1 MKRVSPRDSLAMTL
15 VLLAAVMLLS
25 GLHPTPVRADSGPI
39 YFSAGVLVPTTS
51 NDIRM
56 TREVLTIDYT
66 TATAKTS
73 NPQDNLIG
81 VHARFWFTNEGQ
93 AVTQK
98 MGFPLAR
105 EQLSGFGYFDSGFA
119 VKADGLTV
127 TTTPFDDQK
136 PTGGTALTYSMWH
149 TFDIPFAAGQTRLVD
164 VAYKIYPR
172 GGYFLYVLQTGRL
185 WKGPIGDLTID
196 VNFGRVPTFPDL
208 LSVRPADYRI
218 VGNHIV
224 WHLSNYEPEQD
235 IEIESMDPAFWKTVR
250 PLKDAAEGSGAEA
263 DWYRYAMALLP
274 DNIVGAYPGSD
285 WSTPVPKGFVR
296 GLQSSA
302 YADYVQRTVLTALN
316 HCAQGSSKAHILRA
330 AYDARWRYYRGTGDF
345 LNGLTVWD
353 TRASTRAH
361 DIYGQLLLAGTSAVN
376 PSTDEARLAAWLTAN
391 MAGESMIGGYS
402 LGAIHELEQS
412 QTFARQAG
420 IADTT
425 VYQGMLKSILG
436 MLNLYNTPRLLTGVS
451 IVPSIEIQ
459 QQKLKDSAGTPVW
472 RARIILH
479 QTLPPSEAPFATTEP
494 VSAQPNWKKGL
505 PAGDPA
511 QQDSDPSRIEFGF
524 SNVDAN
530 DYLIIINASTFS
542 TPDEFQAN
550 LKKVVDD
557 YGVNLLYNKPV
568 ASAGPD
574 EYYYPPDAR
583 QASSIQFAG
592 YTWLQAV
599 TPAIRF
605 DADHGVTIASGAAP
619 MADALCDKA
628 DTELKDVGEF
638 FKTLSWAKDYEIDKT
653 LQKNVNLVKATRGKN
668 PSVTTVTYA
677 ADGTVQHTTTSGR
690 PAWNSSLLT
699 SLLYAAAGL
708 VVGLLLPRRG
718 KKHATQETA

>member
-1 MKRVSPRDSLAMTL
+1 MAKVKF
-15 VLLAAVMLLS
+15 VLSALIVAAFLCA
-25 GLHPTPVRADSGPI
+25 GFPPDATADSGPI
-39 YFSAGVLVPTTS
+39 YFSAGILVPTTS

-66 TATAKTS
+66 TVTAKTS
-73 NPQDNLIG
+73 KPQDNLVS
-81 VHARFWFTNEGQ
+81 VHARFWFRNEGK

-119 VKADGLTV
+119 VNADGVAV

-136 PTGGTALTYSMWH
+136 PTGGTALTYTLWH

-164 VAYKIYPR
+164 VTYKIYPR

-185 WKGPIGDLTID
+185 WKGPIGDLAID
-196 VNFGRVPTFPDL
+196 VNLGRAAAFPDL
-208 LSVRPADYRI
+208 LSVQPAGYHLQ
-218 VGNHIV
+218 GNHIL
-224 WHLSNYEPEQD
+224 WHLTDYEPEQD
-235 IEIESMDPAFWKTVR
+235 IEIESMDSAFWKTVR
-250 PLKDAAEGSGAEA
+250 PLKDTAEGSGTEA

-296 GLQSSA
+296 GLQTSA

-316 HCAQGSSKAHILRA
+316 HCTQASASARILRA
-330 AYDARWRYYRGTGDF
+330 AFEARWRYYRGTGDF
-345 LNGLTVWD
+345 LNGLAVWD
-353 TRASTRAH
+353 TKASTRAH
-361 DIYGQLLLAGTSAVN
+361 DIYRELLMAGTSTIS
-376 PSTDEARLAAWLTAN
+376 PSADEARIAAWLTAN
-391 MAGESMIGGYS
+391 MAGESMVGGYS
-402 LGAIHELEQS
+402 LNAIHELEQS

-420 IADTT
+420 ILDTT
-425 VYQGMLKSILG
+425 AYQGMLESILV
-436 MLNLYNTPRLLTGVS
+436 MLSPYETPRLLAGVS
-451 IVPSIEIQ
+451 IVPRIEIQ
-459 QQKLKDSAGTPVW
+459 QQKLTDASGNPVW
-472 RARIILH
+472 RARIVLH
-479 QTLPPSEAPFATTEP
+479 QTLPPSDVPFAPVEP
-494 VSAQPNWKKGL
+494 VSTQPDWKKGL
-505 PAGDPA
+505 ATGDAA
-511 QQDSDPSRIEFGF
+511 QQDSDPGTIEFGF
-524 SNVDAN
+524 SDVDAN
-530 DYLIIINASTFS
+530 DYMIIINVSRFS

-550 LKKVVDD
+550 LKKTVDG
-557 YGVNLLYNKPV
+557 YGVNLLNNRRV
-568 ASAGPD
+568 SSAGPD
-574 EYYYPPDAR
+574 EYYYPTDAR

-605 DADHGVTIASGAAP
+605 DADRGVTIASASTP

-638 FKTLSWAKDYEIDKT
+638 FKTLSWAKDYEINKT
-653 LQKNVNLVKATRGKN
+653 LQHNLDLVKATRGRN
-668 PSVTTVTYA
+668 PTVTTVTYA
-677 ADGTVQHTTTSGR
+677 ADGTVQRTTTSGR
-690 PAWNSSLLT
+690 STWNSSLLT

-718 KKHATQETA
+718 KKHTTQETA